1 MRSQRRSEPTD
12 DHMIRNAIGALLLV
26 GALMSCSSAPR
37 SEVDIMNERTTL
49 TVDNQSFS
57 DMTIYA
63 TRGQRVRLGTARGKS
78 KTVLTIPSALV
89 TGTSTLRFIA
99 DPIGSSRA
107 SVSEEI
113 QVSPGDAVGIAIPP
127 P

>member
-1 MRSQRRSEPTD
+1 MT
-12 DHMIRNAIGALLLV
+12 HMIRKTIGALFI
-26 GALMSCSSAPR
+26 GAVVAGCSSAPR
-37 SEVDIMNERTTL
+37 SEADIINERTTV

-63 TRGQRVRLGTARGKS
+63 SRGQRVRLGTARGKS
-78 KTVLTIPSALV
+78 KTVLTIPTSLV
-89 TGTSTLRFIA
+89 AGTTTLQFIA

-113 QVSPGDAVGIAIPP
+113 QVSAGDSIGITIPP

>member
-1 MRSQRRSEPTD
+1 M
-12 DHMIRNAIGALLLV
+12 
-26 GALMSCSSAPR
+26 
-37 SEVDIMNERTTL
+37 ERTTV

-57 DMTIYA
+57 DMTVYA
-63 TRGQRVRLGTARGKS
+63 SRGQRIRLGTASGKS
-78 KTVLTIPSALV
+78 TTVFTIPSHLV
-89 TGTSTLRFIA
+89 SGTAVLRFIA

-113 QVSPGDAVGIAIPP
+113 SVSAGDEVGLLIPP

>member
-1 MRSQRRSEPTD
+1 
-12 DHMIRNAIGALLLV
+12 MIRKSIGALFIAAIV
-26 GALMSCSSAPR
+26 TSCATTPR
-37 SEVDIMNERTTL
+37 NEVDMIDQRTTV

-63 TRGQRVRLGTARGKS
+63 SRGQRIRLGTARGKS
-78 KTVLTIPSALV
+78 RTVFTLPTSLV
-89 TGTSTLRFIA
+89 SGITTLHFIA

-113 QVSPGDAVGIAIPP
+113 QVSEGDSVGLTIPP

>member
-1 MRSQRRSEPTD
+1 MSAHQHQRVIR
-12 DHMIRNAIGALLLV
+12 MIRTAIGYLLI
-26 GALMSCSSAPR
+26 GAIVTGCASAPR
-37 SEVDIMNERTTL
+37 SEVDVINQTTTV

-63 TRGQRVRLGTARGKS
+63 SRGQRIRLGTARGKA
-78 KTVLTIPSALV
+78 KTVLTIPSSLV
-89 TGTSTLRFIA
+89 TGTSTLQFIA
-99 DPIGSSRA
+99 DPIGSSRT

-113 QVSPGDAVGIAIPP
+113 HVSEGDSIGVTIPP

>member
-1 MRSQRRSEPTD
+1 
-12 DHMIRNAIGALLLV
+12 MIRNAIGALLLV
-26 GALMSCSSAPR
+26 GTLMSCSSAPR